1 MELAEHILKFCH
13 VRDVAKFAETCR
25 EMHALVY
32 DGRDSYLWRELYLNF
47 PFDDSRKSMPFF
59 SQLSSGDAKVDWQQE
74 LQGRV
79 QAESV
84 LLYESPGAW
93 RDHYDS
99 ELVAKALNTLVSA
112 VDRAP
117 SGSVERESYDLAW
130 VRNILIK
137 SPILYDA
144 SLQDKYPEARQLQ
157 ARLRCSLGL
166 AHEDGESEESHKR
179 LQADRTASRCFV
191 YNLRNY
197 TRETLW
203 GPYTING
210 DGKVTVNW
218 EHLEHI
224 MNVVVMNVR
233 EVPNHWEEVWPTWGL
248 ESTRAYSAP
257 HVRNRNPND
266 WAGVE
271 GVWRRV
277 VCFMDYR

>member
-1 MELAEHILKFCH
+1 MRGRLPTEWCVYTLRKLSYHLHLPQKFE
-13 VRDVAKFAETCR
+13 VEKGPVPTTPARKRARSMVSPQQVTQRKRQVTMPKMVAPDPR
-25 EMHALVY
+25 
-32 DGRDSYLWRELYLNF
+32 
-47 PFDDSRKSMPFF
+47 P
-59 SQLSSGDAKVDWQQE
+59 
-74 LQGRV
+74 QG
-79 QAESV
+79 
-84 LLYESPGAW
+84 W
-93 RDHYDS
+93 
-99 ELVAKALNTLVSA
+99 
-112 VDRAP
+112 P
-117 SGSVERESYDLAW
+117 S
-130 VRNILIK
+130 
-137 SPILYDA
+137 
-144 SLQDKYPEARQLQ
+144 
-157 ARLRCSLGL
+157 
-166 AHEDGESEESHKR
+166 DGESEESHKR

-203 GPYTING
+203 GPYTTNG